1 MADEEQLFAID
12 VERRSSLKRK
22 DSYSM
27 KNNCNNETNPSNT
40 RKIKRRKKPKDKPKR
55 PLSAYN
61 IFFRDE
67 RIKILASVDTIASS
81 NGDGGD
87 ATNGEN
93 YNSFSSSVNDNSEA
107 EDMDFMKAL
116 FNPSSDNTMVDSG
129 LFFSGLNDNE
139 LNSAQCTLADSSSK
153 SPLPFSN
160 KEKKFKKVP
169 HGKITFEN
177 LAKVIGARWKKLP
190 TERTLHYR
198 RLSDADAERYRVEME
213 EYNQKTE
220 KWRNKSL
227 KRNKTLSLVD
237 SNVES
242 QFSNQLSQD
251 CNLVDLLGPP
261 TSLPITEPACLQ
273 TEAKSVA
280 TVDNLNFSHSP
291 INNGSVEISENSN
304 CNSFCED
311 EIPMPYPILLSESN
325 KVASL
330 PLPKPIA
337 RRGTKMKIDKGSTDI
352 FNEYPV
358 FSDEIFQSEKSMN
371 DGGSTE
377 EGDAKERFLNNSDE
391 QNNLGVAASQEK
403 NTRRSF
409 NNNVSQHPIPPC
421 YQTNRAFQHVH
432 PMQGFQPMIP
442 HQPMPH
448 QPMPMQ
454 YPLNMPGMP
463 PFQNM
468 YNPYM
473 VPQSHQQYYLM
484 DQDGNQKVFHLEYVA
499 VPVSMPS
506 VKKEKL

>member
-12 VERRSSLKRK
+12 IERKPPLKRK
-22 DSYSM
+22 DSDSM
-27 KNNCNNETNPSNT
+27 KTNCNHETNPSNT

-67 RIKILASVDTIASS
+67 RIKILASVDTITSS

-87 ATNGEN
+87 ATKVEN
-93 YNSFSSSVNDNSEA
+93 LNSFSSSVNENAEA

-129 LFFSGLNDNE
+129 LFFPGLNENE

-153 SPLPFSN
+153 TPLSFSN

-190 TERTLHYR
+190 TERSLHYR

-213 EYNQKTE
+213 EYNQKAE

-227 KRNKTLSLVD
+227 KPKKTLSLVE
-237 SNVES
+237 SVGES

-261 TSLPITEPACLQ
+261 TSSPVTEPACLQ
-273 TEAKSVA
+273 TEAKTVA
-280 TVDNLNFSHSP
+280 NVDNLNFSHSP
-291 INNGSVEISENSN
+291 INNGVVDNSENSN

-311 EIPMPYPILLSESN
+311 DVPMPYPILLSESN
-325 KVASL
+325 KFASL

-337 RRGTKMKIDKGSTDI
+337 MKGTEMKIDKGSTDI

-358 FSDEIFQSEKSMN
+358 FSDEIFQSERSMN
-371 DGGSTE
+371 DGRAVQE
-377 EGDAKERFLNNSDE
+377 EDAQARFLNNSNE

-409 NNNVSQHPIPPC
+409 NNNVSQLPIPPC
-421 YQTNRAFQHVH
+421 YQTNRAYQHVH
-432 PMQGFQPMIP
+432 PMQGFQPM
-442 HQPMPH
+442 MPH

-454 YPLNMPGMP
+454 YPMNMAGMP

-473 VPQSHQQYYLM
+473 VPQNHQQYYLM
-484 DQDGNQKVFHLEYVA
+484 DQEGNRKVFHLEYVA

-506 VKKEKL
+506 VKKEK